1 MGNKDCTIYHSEVGI
16 GVIKVSVGF
25 RVGIVTLSYS
35 ECFTPENLA
44 QNCQMITK
52 IWFAED

>member
-1 MGNKDCTIYHSEVGI
+1 VGNKDCTIYHSEVGI